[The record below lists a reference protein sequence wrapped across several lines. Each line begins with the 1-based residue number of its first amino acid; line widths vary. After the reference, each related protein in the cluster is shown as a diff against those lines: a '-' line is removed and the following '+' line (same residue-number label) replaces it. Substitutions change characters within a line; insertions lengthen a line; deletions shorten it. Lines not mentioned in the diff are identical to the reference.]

1 MDSFVGH
8 GVVSGS
14 CCKLCNTTSLDMGID
29 LYCICFGKCW
39 TSIRSGGISM
49 NDPHDD
55 EYINGEVDG
64 GGDSDHEP
72 QDEVIDGN
80 VDDLLTQQV
89 KVG

>member
-1 MDSFVGH
+1 
-8 GVVSGS
+8 
-14 CCKLCNTTSLDMGID
+14 
-29 LYCICFGKCW
+29 
-39 TSIRSGGISM
+39 M